1 MDTLEKFRKDETRRL
16 ICWIR
21 KNKNRMEKE
30 LYTEL
35 DQGANVIHYSGI
47 NRNN

>member
-21 KNKNRMEKE
+21 KNKIVGWIFSMLLQNKI
-30 LYTEL
+30 Y
-35 DQGANVIHYSGI
+35 
-47 NRNN
+47 